1 MSEKQGQVYIFDF
14 GDKIKVGF
22 STDVQKRLRTIE
34 LSSGI
39 KAKQFYAVDAN
50 TKIEHIV
57 HSWLENRLEGE
68 FFAFPYEQAKNI
80 LDDVVQNKITEL
92 RTQKYIIKAT
102 KCQQNKKKLGLRYKI
117 DVMSALKDA
126 GYSTTRIRNEKLIG
140 QSYLQQIRH
149 GEIVS
154 NACLDKLCEL
164 LKCQPG
170 DIIEYVEDEN
180 K

>member
-1 MSEKQGQVYIFDF
+1 MSI
-14 GDKIKVGF
+14 
-22 STDVQKRLRTIE
+22 
-34 LSSGI
+34 
-39 KAKQFYAVDAN
+39 
-50 TKIEHIV
+50 
-57 HSWLENRLEGE
+57 
-68 FFAFPYEQAKNI
+68 
-80 LDDVVQNKITEL
+80 
-92 RTQKYIIKAT
+92 
-102 KCQQNKKKLGLRYKI
+102 RYKI